1 MNKNLQS
8 IFKYHEE
15 TKHAYGKYARSI
27 GYMDWANQPD
37 PFRSYAGASHVE
49 LPLAFDNP
57 TAPYHLIFT
66 DTLPAAPL
74 HVDSISQFLQFS
86 MGISAIK
93 SNGYNEWA
101 LRCNASSG
109 NLQPSESYVI
119 LPPVDG
125 INTKTTISHYAPK
138 DHSLEILSQ
147 CDSHM
152 WDTLPAGSF
161 FVALSS
167 IAYREVWKYG
177 ERAFRYT
184 NLDAGHAQRSLQV
197 SAKTLGW
204 KYRLIS
210 NIEDKELATLFG
222 FDKKN
227 RFNEN
232 ENETADMLLLIAP
245 CEFDGEINY
254 RDLLDTSVFD
264 SVANN
269 IADTYQ
275 NWPLI
280 GEIEDATF
288 SFAKTLEKATS
299 STIERSPTK
308 EAKAVILKR
317 RSAQMMDENNNQI
330 SYKQFKTI
338 VDSSLE
344 SFNGFKNAVNLA
356 IFVHSV
362 EELES
367 GLYMFLRNK
376 EDKASLVAAVNQ
388 DFLWNELDE
397 NLFFL
402 APGDF
407 RTIAKNISCTQ
418 DIASD
423 GAFTLGMLSHFADDI
438 IENGEHRYKELYW
451 ECGAIGQQLYLETTS
466 LNLSAT
472 GIGCYLDDLF
482 HKVLGLKSNKFQSL
496 YHFTVGR
503 GLVDSRLLTKHPY
516 ENRIPM
522 C

>member
-15 TKHAYGKYARSI
+15 TKHAYAKYARSL
-27 GYMDWANQPD
+27 GYMDWENQPD
-37 PFRSYAGASHVE
+37 PFRSYAGALHVV
-49 LPLAFDNP
+49 LPLTFDNP
-57 TAPYHLIFT
+57 TPPYHLIFT
-66 DTLPAAPL
+66 DSPPAAPL
-74 HVDSISQFLQFS
+74 HVNSISQFLQFS
-86 MGISAIK
+86 MGITAIK
-93 SNGYNEWA
+93 SNGQNEWA

-119 LPPVDG
+119 LPPIEG
-125 INTKTTISHYAPK
+125 IDTKTTISHYAPK

-147 CDSHM
+147 CDSNI

-204 KYRLIS
+204 KYKLIS
-210 NIEDKELATLFG
+210 NIEDEELAKVFG

-232 ENETADMLLLIAP
+232 ENETADMLLLISP
-245 CEFDGEINY
+245 CEFEGEINCS
-254 RDLLDTSVFD
+254 DLLINSGFE
-264 SVANN
+264 SIANN
-269 IADTYQ
+269 IAYDYQ

-280 GEIEDATF
+280 REIEDATF
-288 SFAKTLEKATS
+288 SLAKTLEKGTS
-299 STIERSPTK
+299 VHSPRNPSRDAKTI
-308 EAKAVILKR
+308 ICKR
-317 RSAQMMDENNNQI
+317 RSAQMMDENNAHI
-330 SYKQFKTI
+330 SYAQFKTI
-338 VDSSLE
+338 MESSLE
-344 SFNGFKNAVNLA
+344 SFNGFKNAINLA
-356 IFVHSV
+356 IFVHDV
-362 EELES
+362 EDLES

-376 EDKASLVAAVNQ
+376 EDKASLVAATNK
-388 DFLWNELDE
+388 DFLWNSIDE
-397 NLFFL
+397 NLYFL

-407 RTIAKNISCTQ
+407 RTIAKNISCNQ
-418 DIASD
+418 EIASD
-423 GAFTLGMLSHFADDI
+423 GAFTLGMLSHFAEDI
-438 IENGEHRYKELYW
+438 IENGPHRYKELYW
-451 ECGAIGQQLYLETTS
+451 ECGAIGQQLYLEATS

-482 HKVLGLKSNKFQSL
+482 HNVLGLKSNKFQSL

-503 GLVDSRLLTKHPY
+503 GLVDSRLLTKIPY
-516 ENRIPM
+516 SDR
-522 C
+522 